1 MKVDLMIKM
10 REKKKK
16 KKREFEEKGT
26 KEFVI

>member
-26 KEFVI
+26 KESVI